1 MRFVD
6 TNVLVNVV
14 QCGPPLARCSI
25 GQRPAQTQFHEL
37 TIDAAIDA
45 ERSQGPL
52 LLHRDLPPGHS
63 PIARCAAG

>member
-6 TNVLVNVV
+6 TNMLVNVV

-25 GQRPAQTQFHEL
+25 GQRPAQTQTHEL
-37 TIDAAIDA
+37 TINA

-52 LLHRDLPPGHS
+52 LLHRDLPPGQ
-63 PIARCAAG
+63 AGRASRSR

>member
-6 TNVLVNVV
+6 TNMLVNVV

-25 GQRPAQTQFHEL
+25 GQRPAQTQIHEL
-37 TIDAAIDA
+37 TINA

-52 LLHRDLPPGHS
+52 LLHRDLPPGHN
-63 PIARCAAG
+63 PIARRAARSC